1 MYVFHKIKHA
11 YNIIMKFIYKLLIIM
26 NIQYIIILIAV
37 DTSYLLYIGL
47 ILQIGIDALKLSVGF
62 TDRNSVGN
70 PHFIKCV

>member
-37 DTSYLLYIGL
+37 DTSYLLYIDL
-47 ILQIGIDALKLSVGF
+47 ILQIY
-62 TDRNSVGN
+62 RNRRAEIERWFHRS
-70 PHFIKCV
+70 